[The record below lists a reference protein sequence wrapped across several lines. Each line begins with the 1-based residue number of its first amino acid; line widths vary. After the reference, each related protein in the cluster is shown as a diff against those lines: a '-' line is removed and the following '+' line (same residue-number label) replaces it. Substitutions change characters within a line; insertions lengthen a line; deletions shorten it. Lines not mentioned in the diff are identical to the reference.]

1 MNPQKLD
8 WIIRLIRE
16 EMMTANTPGTSGG
29 FSNAANPKGPVAGY
43 DILMGKVRKRY
54 IYQKNT
60 RKNWK

>member
-16 EMMTANTPGTSGG
+16 EMMVANTPGTSGG
-29 FSNAANPKGPVAGY
+29 FSSSSNPKGPTAGY
-43 DILMGKVRKRY
+43 DVPMGKIKKRY

>member
-16 EMMTANTPGTSGG
+16 EMMAANAPGSSGG
-29 FSNAANPKGPVAGY
+29 FSSSANPKGPVAGY
-43 DILMGKVRKRY
+43 DVPMGKVKKRY

>member
-1 MNPQKLD
+1 
-8 WIIRLIRE
+8 
-16 EMMTANTPGTSGG
+16 MMTANTPGTSGG
-29 FSNAANPKGPVAGY
+29 FSTAANPKGLVAGY